1 MRVEIVPHLAQPLAL
16 GEQYYQ
22 PVDRGRERS
31 STVRPRSLP
40 EQRDYLRILGEEFE
54 LRGQREPE
62 PFQRS
67 TGRVRESTERRFQVA
82 GGLGQHCLEKAALGV
97 VVVEQQL
104 LVDACPSRDLIYA
117 RARANSE
124 SY

>member
-1 MRVEIVPHLAQPLAL
+1 DRGVAPALAQRRLVGTEGPRAGGDDRFHAEVAHHEDQRLSSSKVRVEIVPHLAQPLAL

-40 EQRDYLRILGEEFE
+40 EQRHYLRILGEEFE
-54 LRGQREPE
+54 LRGQRESE

-67 TGRVRESTERRFQVA
+67 T
-82 GGLGQHCLEKAALGV
+82 
-97 VVVEQQL
+97 
-104 LVDACPSRDLIYA
+104 SRH
-117 RARANSE
+117 RQ
-124 SY
+124 